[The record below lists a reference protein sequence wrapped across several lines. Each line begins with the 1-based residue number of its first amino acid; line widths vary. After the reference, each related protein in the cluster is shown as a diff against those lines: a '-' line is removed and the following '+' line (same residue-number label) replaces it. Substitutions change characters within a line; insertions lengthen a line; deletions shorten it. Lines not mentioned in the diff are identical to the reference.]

1 MALQKNNSI
10 RHFNLSQIFTKFGT
24 KQIVMERPIV
34 ENKIAEVLKSH
45 PKGSVLF
52 VDNFLDYGNPESVK
66 KALLRLKEKKILVR
80 LAHGI
85 YLYPKIDKEL
95 GVLFPSTEDIA
106 KAIARRDRARI
117 IPTGVQALN
126 KLGLSTQVPMKV
138 VYLTD
143 GAARSIKVGK
153 RTITFKNTS
162 PKNLMAQGEISSLV
176 IQALKTIG
184 QLKVDD
190 ETLLKIQTLLQ
201 KEKIENR
208 LNDAKLAPA
217 WINKILIKSIR

>member
-1 MALQKNNSI
+1 
-10 RHFNLSQIFTKFGT
+10 
-24 KQIVMERPIV
+24 MERPIV
-34 ENKIAEVLKSH
+34 ENKIAEVLKSFS
-45 PKGSVLF
+45 KGSVVF
-52 VDNFLDYGNPESVK
+52 VDDFLDYGNPESVK
-66 KALLRLKEKKILVR
+66 KSLLRLKEKEILVR

-95 GVLFPSTEDIA
+95 GFLFPSTEDIA
-106 KAIARRDRARI
+106 IAIARRDKAKI
-117 IPTGVQALN
+117 VATGVHALN

-162 PKNLMAQGEISSLV
+162 PKNLLAKGEISSLV

-184 QLKVDD
+184 QSKVDN
-190 ETLLKIQTLLQ
+190 EIISKIQTLLK
-201 KEKIENR
+201 KEKIENIM
-208 LNDAKLAPA
+208 NDAKLAPA
-217 WINKILIKSIR
+217 WINKILKQTIK

>member
-1 MALQKNNSI
+1 
-10 RHFNLSQIFTKFGT
+10 
-24 KQIVMERPIV
+24 MERPIV
-34 ENKIAEVLKSH
+34 ENKIAEVLKSY
-45 PKGSVLF
+45 PTGSVLF
-52 VDNFLDYGNPESVK
+52 VGDFLDYGNSESVK
-66 KALLRLKEKKILVR
+66 KALLRLKEKGILVS

-106 KAIARRDRARI
+106 KAIARRDKARI
-117 IPTGVQALN
+117 VTTGVQALN

-162 PKNLMAQGEISSLV
+162 PKNLLTQGEISSLV

-184 QLKVDD
+184 KTNLDD
-190 ETLLKIQTLLQ
+190 ETILKIQMLLK
-201 KEKIENR
+201 KEKKENI
-208 LNDAKLAPA
+208 LNDAKLAPD
-217 WINKILIKSIR
+217 WINKILKQEIR

>member
-1 MALQKNNSI
+1 
-10 RHFNLSQIFTKFGT
+10 
-24 KQIVMERPIV
+24 MERPIV
-34 ENKIAEVLKSH
+34 ENKIAEVLKLH
-45 PKGSVLF
+45 PKGGVLF
-52 VDNFLDYGNPESVK
+52 VDDFLDYGNPESVK
-66 KALLRLKEKKILVR
+66 KALLRLKEKETLVR

-106 KAIARRDRARI
+106 KAIARRDKARI
-117 IPTGVQALN
+117 VPTGVQALN

-162 PKNLMAQGEISSLV
+162 PKNLLAQGEISSLV

-184 QLKVDD
+184 QSKLTD
-190 ETLLKIQTLLQ
+190 ETILKIQTLLK
-201 KEKIENR
+201 KEKIENIM
-208 LNDAKLAPA
+208 NDAKLTPA
-217 WINKILIKSIR
+217 WINKILMQSIR

>member
-1 MALQKNNSI
+1 
-10 RHFNLSQIFTKFGT
+10 
-24 KQIVMERPIV
+24 MERPIV
-34 ENKIAEVLKSH
+34 ENKIAEVLKSY
-45 PKGSVLF
+45 PTGSVLF
-52 VDNFLDYGNPESVK
+52 VGDFLDYGNSESVK
-66 KALLRLKEKKILVR
+66 KALLRLKEKGILVS

-85 YLYPKIDKEL
+85 YLYPKIDEEL

-106 KAIARRDRARI
+106 KAIARRDKARI
-117 IPTGVQALN
+117 VTTGVQALN

-162 PKNLMAQGEISSLV
+162 PKNLLAQGEISSLV

-184 QLKVDD
+184 QTNLDD
-190 ETLLKIQTLLQ
+190 ETILKIQMLLK
-201 KEKIENR
+201 KEKKENI
-208 LNDAKLAPA
+208 LNDAKLAPD
-217 WINKILIKSIR
+217 WINKILKQEIR

>member
-1 MALQKNNSI
+1 
-10 RHFNLSQIFTKFGT
+10 
-24 KQIVMERPIV
+24 MERPIV

-45 PKGSVLF
+45 QKGSVLF
-52 VDNFLDYGNPESVK
+52 VDDFLDYGNSESVK
-66 KALLRLKEKKILVR
+66 KALLRLKEKEILVR

-85 YLYPKIDKEL
+85 YLYPKMDKEL

-106 KAIARRDRARI
+106 KAIARRDKARI
-117 IPTGVQALN
+117 VPTGVQALN

-143 GAARSIKVGK
+143 GATRNIKVGK

-162 PKNLMAQGEISSLV
+162 PKNLLAQGEISSLV

-184 QLKVDD
+184 QSKVDD
-190 ETLLKIQTLLQ
+190 DILLKIEMLLK
-201 KEKIENR
+201 KEKIENTIH
-208 LNDAKLAPA
+208 DAKLAPA
-217 WINKILIKSIR
+217 WISKILNQAIE

>member
-1 MALQKNNSI
+1 
-10 RHFNLSQIFTKFGT
+10 
-24 KQIVMERPIV
+24 MERPIV
-34 ENKIAEVLKSH
+34 ENKIAEVLKSF

-52 VDNFLDYGNPESVK
+52 VDDFLDYGNPESVK
-66 KALLRLKEKKILVR
+66 KSLLRLKEKEILVR

-85 YLYPKIDKEL
+85 YLYPKVDTEL
-95 GVLFPSTEDIA
+95 GILFPSTEEIA
-106 KAIARRDRARI
+106 TAIARRDRARI
-117 IPTGVQALN
+117 VPTGVQALN

-153 RTITFKNTS
+153 RTITLKKTS
-162 PKNLMAQGEISSLV
+162 PKNLLAQGEISSLV

-184 QLKVDD
+184 QSKVDD
-190 ETLLKIQTLLQ
+190 ETIKKIQNIL
-201 KEKIENR
+201 KNEKTENI

-217 WINKILIKSIR
+217 WINKLLTQTIK

>member
-1 MALQKNNSI
+1 
-10 RHFNLSQIFTKFGT
+10 
-24 KQIVMERPIV
+24 MERPIV
-34 ENKIAEVLKSH
+34 ENKIAEVLKSC
-45 PKGSVLF
+45 PTGSVLF
-52 VDNFLDYGNPESVK
+52 VGDFLDYGNSESVK
-66 KALLRLKEKKILVR
+66 KALLRLKEKGILVS

-106 KAIARRDRARI
+106 KAIARRDKARI
-117 IPTGVQALN
+117 VTTGVQALN

-162 PKNLMAQGEISSLV
+162 PKNLLAQGEISSLV

-184 QLKVDD
+184 QTNLDD
-190 ETLLKIQTLLQ
+190 ETILKIQELLK
-201 KEKIENR
+201 KEKKENI
-208 LNDAKLAPA
+208 LNDAKLAPD
-217 WINKILIKSIR
+217 WINKILKQEIR